1 MADREKPTLKEL
13 WRETPH
19 KPGVY
24 IMKDARGNTIYVGK
38 AKDLHRRLGNYFS
51 PTGTTLSN
59 HKTRALINAIA
70 SFDYFE
76 TRNDQEAFLLESK
89 LIKQYRPHYNIQ
101 MKDDK
106 RYPLLKIPKGEKLPR
121 FQLAR
126 VRKDDGARYFGP
138 FVHSQALYATQEW
151 LNRHFR
157 LRTCKT
163 KNPGIHDFRHCH
175 ADVIRNCSAP
185 CIGRISINDYNRNFD
200 QAVRLL
206 EGTGRK
212 STLDEL
218 TREMMEAADELDF
231 ERAAYLRDIRDNLVK
246 VLEPARRFRKG
257 TPDLP
262 GTVHPEEDMKE
273 LGVALGLESP
283 PTIMECFDISNVS
296 SNHIVASMVRFT
308 NGRPDNKAYRRYRIR
323 TVDGQNDFAS
333 MSEVIRR
340 RYSRILAESDAVASR
355 QADMTLYQWLKK
367 LSAEGKAPIK
377 VPDLV
382 VVDGGKGQLSSALAD
397 LEAIGLGDMPI
408 VGLAKQ
414 REEIFFP
421 HQSQPL
427 CLPHSTGA
435 LKLMQRIRDEAHRF
449 ANGYNE
455 LLYRKRM
462 RESALDDAPG
472 MSASKKRLLLEKF
485 KSVTAIKKADPASI
499 AAIRGISETW
509 ARTLLNY
516 LNSSSNS

>member
-1 MADREKPTLKEL
+1 MT
-13 WRETPH
+13 
-19 KPGVY
+19 
-24 IMKDARGNTIYVGK
+24 
-38 AKDLHRRLGNYFS
+38 
-51 PTGTTLSN
+51 
-59 HKTRALINAIA
+59 
-70 SFDYFE
+70 
-76 TRNDQEAFLLESK
+76 
-89 LIKQYRPHYNIQ
+89 
-101 MKDDK
+101 
-106 RYPLLKIPKGEKLPR
+106 
-121 FQLAR
+121 
-126 VRKDDGARYFGP
+126 ARYFGP

-185 CIGRISINDYNRNFD
+185 CVGRISINDYNRNFD

-206 EGTGRK
+206 EGTGKK
-212 STLDEL
+212 SALDEL

-231 ERAAYLRDIRDNLVK
+231 ERAAYLRDIRDNLV
-246 VLEPARRFRKG
+246 
-257 TPDLP
+257 
-262 GTVHPEEDMKE
+262 
-273 LGVALGLESP
+273 
-283 PTIMECFDISNVS
+283 IMECFDISNVS

-382 VVDGGKGQLSSALAD
+382 VVD
-397 LEAIGLGDMPI
+397 EAIGLGDMPI